1 MEDFITYFQDT
12 WLLGNFQPSVWNVF
26 ETTGPRTNNHLEG
39 WHNRLKII
47 VGKPHPNVYE
57 IVEVFQ
63 KEQLSVEVSL
73 AQLAVRVRPPRRAKK
88 TIEKERKL
96 TELKQRFQ
104 DQAISLHDYVAGVS
118 AHSM

>member
-1 MEDFITYFQDT
+1 MYKQNVPFNQRTQ
-12 WLLGNFQPSVWNVF
+12 LGKLYQLKLPTS
-26 ETTGPRTNNHLEG
+26 LE
-39 WHNRLKII
+39 WKTSLHTSKTPHNRLKRI

-73 AQLAVRVRPPRRAKK
+73 AQLAVGVRPPRRAKK

-96 TELKQRFQ
+96 AELKERFQ